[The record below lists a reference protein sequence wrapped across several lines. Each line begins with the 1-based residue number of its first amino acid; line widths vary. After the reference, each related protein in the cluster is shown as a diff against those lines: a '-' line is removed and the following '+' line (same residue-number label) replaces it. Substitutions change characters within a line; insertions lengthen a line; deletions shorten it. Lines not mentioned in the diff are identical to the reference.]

1 MDISCLEFSCPVQDL
16 FVRSSKD
23 GEPVTIE
30 AEACSH
36 PSQPRLRT
44 DEAALFVR
52 WPQLSY
58 PWVRHELR
66 PAGFDDNAGMLDA
79 YTHLA
84 RILIRLRGRGYGDIA
99 RHRDIVENYATG
111 RTLRGKAMLTYLLSQ
126 GVIETKGELFVL
138 NDSRAAELG
147 INWVDLKK
155 RTLNARVRSF
165 LAQFLHQNQQR
176 PAAAL

>member
-1 MDISCLEFSCPVQDL
+1 
-16 FVRSSKD
+16 
-23 GEPVTIE
+23 
-30 AEACSH
+30 
-36 PSQPRLRT
+36 
-44 DEAALFVR
+44 
-52 WPQLSY
+52 
-58 PWVRHELR
+58 
-66 PAGFDDNAGMLDA
+66 
-79 YTHLA
+79 
-84 RILIRLRGRGYGDIA
+84 
-99 RHRDIVENYATG
+99 
-111 RTLRGKAMLTYLLSQ
+111 MLTYLLSQ